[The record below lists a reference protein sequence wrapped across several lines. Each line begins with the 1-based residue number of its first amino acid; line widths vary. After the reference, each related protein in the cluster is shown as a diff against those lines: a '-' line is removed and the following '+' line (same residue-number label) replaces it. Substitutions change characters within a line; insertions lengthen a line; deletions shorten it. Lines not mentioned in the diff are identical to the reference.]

1 MAYHYLCLILT
12 SLARLRIVLS
22 VHLKWCTY
30 TASDRVCVT
39 VCFSCCNNLSVSF
52 SCNTLNAHLKCNT
65 LNAHL
70 KCNTLMLQHFS
81 YNTLSE
87 YKFPP
92 DDATLLSATLSS
104 GDHVC
109 VKVSFSWQTLSCETF
124 LLQHV
129 CAKVS
134 FSFCNPLSCSGQRKN
149 TLSCSGPRKNTLSCW
164 SPLSPAVHSTL
175 PLLQRFLPI
184 PNATL
189 FFCKL
194 FTQSMDGLYSKN
206 SGSYFLDQPT
216 FEQGG
221 EASI

>member
-1 MAYHYLCLILT
+1 MNSYGL
-12 SLARLRIVLS
+12 SLSLPHSHQPRLPANS
-22 VHLKWCTY
+22 VECPSQVVY

-92 DDATLLSATLSS
+92 DDETLFSVALFSAKLSS

-109 VKVSFSWQTLSCETF
+109 VKVSFSWRTLSCETF

-175 PLLQRFLPI
+175 PPSPTLLAHPQCNSFFL
-184 PNATL
+184 
-189 FFCKL
+189 
-194 FTQSMDGLYSKN
+194 Q
-206 SGSYFLDQPT
+206 T
-216 FEQGG
+216 FYPKHGWVIQ
-221 EASI
+221 